1 MIFTWIL
8 DCVEEYTDEDEEG
21 WRDEEELME
30 DVLKTVLRDDGAVEE
45 DEERDTEEWDEKCW
59 MDEVFNGGWRMV
71 DVVVDDWLMS
81 VEDRWGND
89 GLDEGIIPE
98 LDPPL

>member
-1 MIFTWIL
+1 
-8 DCVEEYTDEDEEG
+8 
-21 WRDEEELME
+21 ME

-45 DEERDTEEWDEKCW
+45 MDTEEWDENCW

-71 DVVVDDWLMS
+71 DVLVDDWLMDDWQMN

-89 GLDEGIIPE
+89 GVDEGIIPE
-98 LDPPL
+98 LEPPLWEIIRIYTSMVSQFKKIRNAI